1 MTAKAKAVSHGN
13 KVIDYITGEAKSKTH
28 PEMIFRLKDN
38 LMPSHLDAS
47 SIWQRMKL
55 ATQRFK
61 LIKANVIRIELSPPA
76 EYTKD
81 FTDADWLKLWNDFVR
96 EFDNIELHDKK
107 GRLISGKTNLAGS
120 LYTLWLHKE
129 SKGGIPHLHA
139 AVCRVDKFGNVNN
152 DHRIDIR
159 AQRADEI
166 VAMKRGWKTPMDVRK
181 ENLDK
186 VVKACDSIIENMPK
200 WDLQQYFSMLRQHG
214 YEVFARPDKQGV
226 VHGYSLI
233 VGNARYKASEI
244 GIGRMYT
251 VKNLERLWDI
261 YHPVQANPLEELN
274 AEEQRTENKEWD
286 ISKAF
291 NPSLIGSLPPQKD
304 NAKEYMPQDDY
315 HEWSPDRLAFN
326 IDLNGDTYKRFI
338 PQRAMNVFNDEF
350 DYRVT
355 ANHAELTNLAAAIFV
370 GLLGGNE
377 QVPVGGGGGG
387 NNNLPRRKDDEN
399 DERWAR
405 RCAIYAKTSIGVK
418 PKQSKGRRR

>member
-81 FTDADWLKLWNDFVR
+81 FTDSDWLRLWDDFVR

-139 AVCRVDKFGNVNN
+139 AVCRVDKSGNVNN

-181 ENLDK
+181 ENLYK
-186 VVKACDSIIENMPK
+186 VAKVCDSIIEKMPK

-214 YEVFARPDKQGV
+214 YKVFANPDKQGV
-226 VHGYSLI
+226 VHGYSLM

-244 GIGRMYT
+244 GIGRLYT
-251 VKNLERLWDI
+251 VKNLESLWHVL
-261 YHPVQANPLEELN
+261 HPIKVNPLEELN
-274 AEEQRTENKEWD
+274 ATEQEEGEWD
-286 ISKAF
+286 VSKAF
-291 NPSLIGSLPPQKD
+291 DASLIGSLPPQKD
-304 NAKEYMPQDDY
+304 DTKEYKPQEDY
-315 HEWSPDRLAFN
+315 RAWRSGRVPFS
-326 IDLNGDTYKRFI
+326 IDLNGDTYKRYI
-338 PQRAMNVFNDEF
+338 PQSVTNVFDDEF
-350 DYRVT
+350 DYRTT

-377 QVPVGGGGGG
+377 QAPVGGGGGG
-387 NNNLPRRKDDEN
+387 NNDLPRRKEDED

-405 RCAIYAKTSIGVK
+405 RCATYAKTSIGVK